1 MITIALVIVRP
12 SMAKKLGSQLIWAAR
27 LQAAPVKASLNALRG
42 RWDVW

>member
-1 MITIALVIVRP
+1 MFAIVLGIIRP
-12 SMAKKLGSQLIWAAR
+12 SMAKKLGTQLIWAAR